1 MTTMSRIAI
10 RQARD
15 IVRSR
20 WMVAYALFFVA
31 ATEGLLRFAGGDVRA
46 LLSIANAML
55 FVTPL
60 VTIVFGTV
68 YLYNAREFIELLLA
82 QPVRRRD
89 LFGGLYL
96 GLTATLVTA
105 WLVGVGAPFLLHG
118 ALSTPGAARTLLV
131 LLGTGAALTASF
143 TALATLI
150 SVRVDDRLKGFGYA
164 IAAWFVLAL
173 LYDGVVLLIVSL
185 SGDRNI
191 EPLMLA
197 LMALN
202 PVDLARVLVLL
213 QLDVA
218 ALLGYT
224 GAVFTRVFAG
234 TAGAMLGTLMLSV
247 WIAAPLALAARAF
260 RKKDF

>member
-1 MTTMSRIAI
+1 MTTMGRIAM
-10 RQARD
+10 RQAGD

-20 WMVAYALFFVA
+20 WVIAYALFFAA

-46 LLSIANAML
+46 LLSLANAML

-96 GLTATLVTA
+96 GLTTTLVAA
-105 WLVGVGAPFLLHG
+105 WLVGVSVPFLLHG
-118 ALSTPGAARTLLV
+118 TLFAPGASQTLM
-131 LLGTGAALTASF
+131 LLLATGAVLTATF

-150 SVRVDDRLKGFGYA
+150 AVRVDDRLKGLGFA
-164 IAAWFVLAL
+164 IATWFVLAL
-173 LYDGVVLLIVSL
+173 LYDGVVLLTVSL
-185 SGDRNI
+185 SGDRSI
-191 EPLMLA
+191 EPLMLV

-224 GAVFTRVFAG
+224 GAVFTRVFSGA
-234 TAGAMLGTLMLSV
+234 AGAAMAMLVLSL

-260 RKKDF
+260 RRKDF

>member
-1 MTTMSRIAI
+1 MSATRLIAT
-10 RQARD
+10 RQAGD

-20 WMVAYALFFVA
+20 WVLAYTLFFAA

-46 LLSIANAML
+46 LLSLANAML

-89 LFGGLYL
+89 LFVGLYT
-96 GLTATLVTA
+96 GLTATLVGA
-105 WLVGVGAPFLLHG
+105 WLVGVSAPFLLHG
-118 ALSTPGAARTLLV
+118 ALLAPGASRTLLV
-131 LLGTGAALTASF
+131 LLATGAALTASF
-143 TALATLI
+143 TALATFI
-150 SVRVDDRLKGFGYA
+150 VVHVDDRLKGLGLA

-191 EPLMLA
+191 EPLMLG

-234 TAGAMLGTLMLSV
+234 AAGVALATLALSL
-247 WIAAPLALAARAF
+247 WIAAPLMLAARAF

>member
-1 MTTMSRIAI
+1 MSAI
-10 RQARD
+10 RLIAQRQASD

-20 WMVAYALFFVA
+20 WVIAYTLFFAA

-46 LLSIANAML
+46 LLSLANAML

-68 YLYNAREFIELLLA
+68 YLYNSREFIELLLA

-89 LFGGLYL
+89 LFTGLYA
-96 GLTATLVTA
+96 GITTTLVGA
-105 WLVGVGAPFLLHG
+105 WLVGVAVPFLLHG
-118 ALSTPGAARTLLV
+118 ALLSPGAGRTLGV
-131 LLGTGAALTASF
+131 LLGTGAVLTAAF

-150 SVRVDDRLKGFGYA
+150 VVRVDDRLKGLGYA
-164 IAAWFVLAL
+164 IATWFALAL

-191 EPLMLA
+191 EPMMLA

-234 TAGAMLGTLMLSV
+234 TAGAALATLALSL

>member
-1 MTTMSRIAI
+1 MTTMRLIAM
-10 RQARD
+10 RQASD
-15 IVRSR
+15 IIRSR
-20 WMVAYALFFVA
+20 WVMAYALFFAA

-46 LLSIANAML
+46 LLSLANAML

-96 GLTATLVTA
+96 GLTATLVAA
-105 WLVGVGAPFLLHG
+105 WLVGVGVPFLLHG
-118 ALSTPGAARTLLV
+118 SFLTAGASRTLLV
-131 LLGTGAALTASF
+131 LLATGAALTASF
-143 TALATLI
+143 TALATLVV
-150 SVRVDDRLKGFGYA
+150 VRVDDRLKGLGVA
-164 IAAWFVLAL
+164 IATWFVLAL
-173 LYDGVVLLIVSL
+173 LYDGVVLLVVSL

-191 EPLMLA
+191 EPMMLV

-224 GAVFTRVFAG
+224 GAVFTRIFAG
-234 TAGAMLGTLMLSV
+234 PAGAALGALVLSL
-247 WIAAPLALAARAF
+247 WIAAPLALAARLF
-260 RKKDF
+260 RQKDF

>member
-1 MTTMSRIAI
+1 MSTTRLIAM
-10 RQARD
+10 RQASD
-15 IVRSR
+15 IIRSR
-20 WMVAYALFFVA
+20 WVIAYTLFFAA

-89 LFGGLYL
+89 LFAGLYT
-96 GLTATLVTA
+96 GLTTTLIAA
-105 WLVGVGAPFLLHG
+105 WLVGVGVPFLLHG
-118 ALSTPGAARTLLV
+118 ALLSPGAGRTLAV
-131 LLGTGAALTASF
+131 LLAAGAALTATF

-150 SVRVDDRLKGFGYA
+150 VVRVDDRLKGLGVA
-164 IAAWFVLAL
+164 IATWFTLAL

-191 EPLMLA
+191 EPMMLA

-234 TAGAMLGTLMLSV
+234 SAGAALAALVLSLWV
-247 WIAAPLALAARAF
+247 AAPLALAARTF

>member
-1 MTTMSRIAI
+1 MSAMRLIAM
-10 RQARD
+10 RQASD

-20 WMVAYALFFVA
+20 WVMAYTLFFVV

-46 LLSIANAML
+46 LLSLANAML

-105 WLVGVGAPFLLHG
+105 WVVGVGAPFLIHG
-118 ALSTPGAARTLLV
+118 ALLSPGAGRTLVV
-131 LLGTGAALTASF
+131 LLATGAALTAVF
-143 TALATLI
+143 TALAALI
-150 SVRVDDRLKGFGYA
+150 VVRVDDRLKGLGLA
-164 IAAWFVLAL
+164 IAAWFALAL
-173 LYDGVVLLIVSL
+173 LYDGAVLLIVSL
-185 SGDRNI
+185 SGDRSI

-224 GAVFTRVFAG
+224 GAVFARAFAG
-234 TAGAMLGTLMLSV
+234 FFGAALAALVLTLWV
-247 WIAAPLALAARAF
+247 AAPLALAARTF
-260 RKKDF
+260 RRKDF

>member
-1 MTTMSRIAI
+1 MRRIAL
-10 RQARD
+10 RQAGD
-15 IVRSR
+15 IIRSR
-20 WMVAYALFFVA
+20 WVMAYALFFAA

-46 LLSIANAML
+46 MLSLANAML

-68 YLYNAREFIELLLA
+68 YLYNAREFVELLLA

-89 LFGGLYL
+89 VFAGLYT
-96 GLTATLVTA
+96 GMAATLVAA
-105 WLVGVGAPFLLHG
+105 WVVGVVTPFVLHG
-118 ALSTPGAARTLLV
+118 ALAPAGAGRTLAV

-143 TALATLI
+143 AALASLI
-150 SVRVDDRLKGFGYA
+150 VVHVDDRLKGLGLA
-164 IAAWFVLAL
+164 IAVWLALAL
-173 LYDGVVLLIVSL
+173 LYDGVVLLVVSL

-224 GAVFTRVFAG
+224 GAVFSNAFAG
-234 TAGAMLGTLMLSV
+234 TVGAALAALALSLWV
-247 WIAAPLALAARAF
+247 AVPLAFAARAF
-260 RKKDF
+260 RRKDF

>member
-1 MTTMSRIAI
+1 MKTMSRIAV

-20 WMVAYALFFVA
+20 WVLAYGLFFAA

-46 LLSIANAML
+46 LLSLANAML

-68 YLYNAREFIELLLA
+68 YLYNSREFIEMLLA

-89 LFGGLYL
+89 LFGGLYI
-96 GLTATLVTA
+96 GLTSTLVIA
-105 WLVGVGAPFLLHG
+105 WLLGVSVPFLLHG
-118 ALSTPGAARTLLV
+118 ALLTPGAGRTLAV
-131 LLGTGAALTASF
+131 LLATGATLTASF

-150 SVRVDDRLKGFGYA
+150 VVRVDDRLKGLGVA
-164 IAAWFVLAL
+164 IAVWFALAL

-185 SGDRNI
+185 AGDHAI
-191 EPLMLA
+191 EPLMLV

-224 GAVFTRVFAG
+224 GAVFIRVFSGA
-234 TAGAMLGTLMLSV
+234 AGAAIATLALSL
-247 WIAAPLALAARAF
+247 WIVAPLALAARAF
-260 RKKDF
+260 RRKDF

>member
-1 MTTMSRIAI
+1 MRTMSRIAV

-20 WMVAYALFFVA
+20 WVMAYALFFAA

-46 LLSIANAML
+46 LLSLANAML

-68 YLYNAREFIELLLA
+68 YLYNAREFIEMLLA

-96 GLTATLVTA
+96 GLTATLVLA
-105 WLVGVGAPFLLHG
+105 WLLGVSVPFVLHG
-118 ALSTPGAARTLLV
+118 ALLTPGAGRTLTILLV
-131 LLGTGAALTASF
+131 TGATLTASF

-150 SVRVDDRLKGFGYA
+150 VVRVDDRLKGLGIA
-164 IAAWFVLAL
+164 IAAWFALAL

-185 SGDRNI
+185 SGERSI
-191 EPLMLA
+191 EPLMLV

-224 GAVFTRVFAG
+224 GAVFARAFAG
-234 TAGAMLGTLMLSV
+234 TVGSAIAALALSLWIAGPLML
-247 WIAAPLALAARAF
+247 AGRAF
-260 RKKDF
+260 RRKDF

>member
-1 MTTMSRIAI
+1 MTTMRRIAM
-10 RQARD
+10 RQSSD

-20 WMVAYALFFVA
+20 WVMAYTLFFA
-31 ATEGLLRFAGGDVRA
+31 AVTEGLLRFAGGDVRA
-46 LLSIANAML
+46 LLSLANAML

-96 GLTATLVTA
+96 GLTATLITA
-105 WLVGVGAPFLLHG
+105 WLVGVSVPFLLHG
-118 ALSTPGAARTLLV
+118 ALLTPGASRTLFV
-131 LLGTGAALTASF
+131 LLATGAALTASF

-150 SVRVDDRLKGFGYA
+150 AVRVDDRLRGLGFA
-164 IAAWFVLAL
+164 IVTWFALAL
-173 LYDGVVLLIVSL
+173 LYDGVVLLVVSL

-191 EPLMLA
+191 EPLMLG
-197 LMALN
+197 LMAIN
-202 PVDLARVLVLL
+202 PVDMARVLVLL

-224 GAVFTRVFAG
+224 GAVFTRLFAG
-234 TAGAMLGTLMLSV
+234 AAGAALAALALSL

-260 RKKDF
+260 RRKDL